1 MHLTPTLSSPFHPRS
16 CGEVYL
22 ELPDLRG
29 VRGWR
34 WEGLGRGEARGK
46 VSCRCRGGHSREAGV
61 GEQRSLFPG
70 RAQGEIRVAGDVSPP
85 WGNGLLGLRVF
96 YQDPWKDR
104 AGSVSIG

>member
-1 MHLTPTLSSPFHPRS
+1 
-16 CGEVYL
+16 
-22 ELPDLRG
+22 
-29 VRGWR
+29 
-34 WEGLGRGEARGK
+34 
-46 VSCRCRGGHSREAGV
+46 V